1 MILLLILMVI
11 VSIALI
17 LVILAQ
23 SSKGG
28 ALEGMVGG
36 AASDM
41 FGGQGASNFLTK
53 ATKILVALFF
63 ILCFL
68 MAFFS
73 TGAARGTKTSTK
85 AVDALRK
92 QTAKEQPVQT
102 EDLQEL
108 PKTEEAPATVPAT
121 VPATE
126 EAPKE
131 ATTK

>member
-36 AASDM
+36 VASDM

-53 ATKILVALFF
+53 ATRILVALFF
-63 ILCFL
+63 ILCL
-68 MAFFS
+68 VMAWNS
-73 TGAARGTKTSTK
+73 TRARSVKTSTK

-92 QTAKEQPVQT
+92 QTAKEQPVNT
-102 EDLQEL
+102 EDLKEL
-108 PKTEEAPATVPAT
+108 PKTKEAPATAPV
-121 VPATE
+121 TE

-131 ATTK
+131 ATTE

>member
-1 MILLLILMVI
+1 MIFLLILMVI

-53 ATKILVALFF
+53 ATRILVALFF
-63 ILCFL
+63 ILCLL
-68 MAFFS
+68 MAWNS
-73 TGAARGTKTSTK
+73 TRVRSSKTSTK
-85 AVDALRK
+85 AVDAIRK
-92 QTAKEQPVQT
+92 QTVNEQPVQT
-102 EDLQEL
+102 EDLKEL
-108 PKTEEAPATVPAT
+108 PKTDAAPATDAV
-121 VPATE
+121 TE

-131 ATTK
+131 ATTE